1 MRPFRPKGWQ
11 NPHKRGVTTM
21 EQAREDAYEEGADA
35 MYNALKE
42 VSLYGEY
49 LEDFVISAIVKP
61 DNPDWAE
68 PFFKSITK
76 RGWLVFIDDE

>member
-1 MRPFRPKGWQ
+1 MS
-11 NPHKRGVTTM
+11 NPNDLFDRLDKLYTLIETMLKR
-21 EQAREDAYEEGADA
+21 REWLEEPR
-35 MYNALKE
+35 
-42 VSLYGEY
+42 EY